1 MSGIGVNFLSRHLA
15 MSQTPCVTH
24 VIFCLGVYELG
35 MPTMT
40 LMFDFGY
47 SYKIFNFFILS
58 FFPAV
63 FGVIPGER
71 DGHSACGIGKH

>member
-1 MSGIGVNFLSRHLA
+1 
-15 MSQTPCVTH
+15 
-24 VIFCLGVYELG
+24 
-35 MPTMT
+35 MT

>member
-47 SYKIFNFFILS
+47 SYKIFYFVFCLFFLQYLEL
-58 FFPAV
+58 FL
-63 FGVIPGER
+63 ER
-71 DGHSACGIGKH
+71 ETDTVPVA